1 MEGEEEI
8 WECDSTFWSAT
19 LQPVVADQDFMPHIK
34 AKHVPFQIMHGSF
47 ICHQRLQSGKPK
59 CWITLSDFLFP
70 FHNLT
75 WGFCF
80 CLHIIPL
87 FCRFGGDKHPGTAD
101 ISFYPN
107 SMGTAG
113 SQFHQTTCEPFWG
126 AQYIP
131 VRMWLM
137 DRPRWEPIS
146 CTEQFGDISREMLS
160 FISPAH
166 LAFHP
171 RPPF

>member
-107 SMGTAG
+107 SMGKQHACSCSDKNKFKSNTSPNFATIMLI
-113 SQFHQTTCEPFWG
+113 FK
-126 AQYIP
+126 
-131 VRMWLM
+131 
-137 DRPRWEPIS
+137 PIL
-146 CTEQFGDISREMLS
+146 FKLVMIKR
-160 FISPAH
+160 FIG
-166 LAFHP
+166 
-171 RPPF
+171 

>member
-1 MEGEEEI
+1 MELQHLLMLPTSTGQRMRLA
-8 WECDSTFWSAT
+8 CDSGIFYEVKDERSGMSLIAM
-19 LQPVVADQDFMPHIK
+19 QPLVPDLAYMPHIK
-34 AKHVPFQIMHGSF
+34 AIHIPFQMVHGSF
-47 ICHQRLQSGKPK
+47 ICHQRLQSGRPK

-107 SMGTAG
+107 SMGL
-113 SQFHQTTCEPFWG
+113 PFC
-126 AQYIP
+126 AS
-131 VRMWLM
+131 
-137 DRPRWEPIS
+137 PIVS
-146 CTEQFGDISREMLS
+146 S
-160 FISPAH
+160 FC
-166 LAFHP
+166 
-171 RPPF
+171 

>member
-1 MEGEEEI
+1 MKKGLPQPFWLSLGCFLELGRLSYLI
-8 WECDSTFWSAT
+8 WKRTFRAIYWYKNFSYSPTDRYYLNVFWCPADLNKLPSTFWSAT

-47 ICHQRLQSGKPK
+47 ICQQRLQSGKPK

-87 FCRFGGDKHPGTAD
+87 FCRFGGDKHPITAD

-107 SMGTAG
+107 SMGKTYL
-113 SQFHQTTCEPFWG
+113 CE
-126 AQYIP
+126 
-131 VRMWLM
+131 
-137 DRPRWEPIS
+137 
-146 CTEQFGDISREMLS
+146 
-160 FISPAH
+160 
-166 LAFHP
+166 
-171 RPPF
+171 